1 MIARPSVRLLALAS
15 AAAMLAP
22 MARAADPAPGLTLA
36 PTRSLAFDAHEGT
49 WMAPDI
55 APDGRTILFD
65 LLGDIYALDAAGGA
79 ARPILTGMAYET
91 QPVISPDGTRFA
103 FLSDRS
109 GSTNLWV
116 ADIDG
121 TGLRQLSHDTRAMI
135 DSSPA
140 WAPDGRSVYVSRTHY
155 ALLAFELFRYDAA
168 GGGAGVQ
175 ITKAQPGGNEGF
187 DERINALGAV
197 ASPDGRFLY
206 FARKVGTTWSEKPF
220 PNWSIV
226 RHDLATGKDE
236 PLITGQGG
244 AMRPALSHDGHLLA
258 YASREGEQTGL
269 RLRDLDTGA
278 DRWLRL
284 PIDHDSQDQG
294 YYADL
299 EPRFAFAQDDR
310 SLILSVNGKL
320 ARLALDGTLTDIPFT
335 APVKLGLGPQLRVD
349 QPAETGPVKARI
361 IQAPRLSPDGR
372 WVAFAALGTLYR
384 MELRP
389 GARPEPV
396 VGVSGPAY
404 QPSWSPDG
412 KRLAYVTWS
421 AADAGH
427 IWSVP
432 AAGGKPQRLTGDP
445 AYYTEPVFSPD
456 GHHIVALRASQYDR
470 LHAETEISQARP
482 TDIVL
487 LAAGGGAATL
497 VAYAYGA
504 HSPSFSADGRRI
516 CFDGEAGLESV
527 ALDGSDDRHLARI
540 VGQSMSQYVEGPDAV
555 QDARLDPSGTR
566 ALVKAAS
573 ELYLV
578 DLPPANA
585 ATAPTIDLG
594 SPATHVVKLTRI
606 GADYADWSPDG
617 RSLTWSV
624 GATFHRLPLAQVID
638 APGASEAAS
647 ARFAATVELPRDVP
661 HGTLLLHGATAITMR
676 GDEVIADAD
685 ILVVDDHIAAIG
697 KAGSLAVPAGT
708 TVRDVTGKF
717 ITPGFVDTH
726 AHWFE
731 IRRELFDRNHW
742 DFLANLAYGVTSGL
756 DVQAFTVDIFSY
768 QDMIDAGLMTG
779 PRAFSVGPG
788 VFVNSTLDSRQA
800 AIDVLTRY
808 RDDYRTRNIKSYMV
822 GDRDRR
828 QFMIEASKELG
839 MMPTTEGASN
849 MVMDITHA
857 MDGFAGNEHAIPVTP
872 LHDDVVRLFAASR
885 TSYTPTL
892 DVVYG
897 AKGALDDMIVRHRP
911 DQDAKLATFVP
922 PWVIEA
928 RMAHVTW
935 RPSDKQDF
943 PRIAHDALAIQRAG
957 GLVGIGSH
965 GTIQGL
971 GYRFELEAYAAGGA
985 TPMEVLHAA
994 TIGSAE
1000 VIGHASQIG
1009 SLEPGKFADL
1019 LVMDRN
1025 PLETIAN
1032 TGALSQVMK
1041 NGRLYDAASLD
1052 EIWPRPRRM
1061 PAPWWR
1067 SPSETG
1073 HD

>member
-1 MIARPSVRLLALAS
+1 MISFRLLALAS
-15 AAAMLAP
+15 AAMLVAP
-22 MARAADPAPGLTLA
+22 ARTADPAPGLTLA

-55 APDGRTILFD
+55 TPDGRTILFD
-65 LLGDIYALDAAGGA
+65 LLGDIYALDAGGGT
-79 ARPILTGMAYET
+79 ARPLLTGMAYET
-91 QPVISPDGTRFA
+91 QPVVSPDGKRFA
-103 FLSDRS
+103 FISDRS
-109 GSTNLWV
+109 GSINLWV
-116 ADIDG
+116 ANIDG
-121 TGLRQLSHDTRAMI
+121 TGLRQLSHDMQAMI

-140 WAPDGRSVYVSRTHY
+140 WSPDGRSVYVSRTHY
-155 ALLAFELFRYDAA
+155 ALLAFELFRYDADGA
-168 GGGAGVQ
+168 GAGVPV
-175 ITKAQPGGNEGF
+175 IKAQPGGKEGF
-187 DERINALGAV
+187 DDRINALGAV
-197 ASPDGRFLY
+197 ASPDGRYLY
-206 FARKVGTTWSEKPF
+206 FATKVGTTWSEKPF
-220 PNWSIV
+220 PHWSIV

-236 PLITGQGG
+236 PLIASQGG
-244 AMRPALSHDGHLLA
+244 AMRPALSHDGRFLA
-258 YASREGEQTGL
+258 YASRQGEQTGL
-269 RLRDLDTGA
+269 RLRDLATGA

-294 YYADL
+294 YYSDL
-299 EPRFAFAQDDR
+299 EPRFTFTPDDR
-310 SLILSVNGKL
+310 ALILSIGGKL
-320 ARLALDGTLTDIPFT
+320 ARLGLDGALSDIPFT
-335 APVKLGLGPQLRVD
+335 APVRLGLGPQLRVD

-361 IQAPRLSPDGR
+361 IQAPRISPDGR

-389 GARPEPV
+389 GAMPQAIA
-396 VGVSGPAY
+396 GAAGPAY
-404 QPSWSPDG
+404 QPNWSPDG
-412 KRLAYVTWS
+412 KHLAYVTWS
-421 AADAGH
+421 PADGGQV
-427 IWSVP
+427 WSVP
-432 AAGGKPQRLTGDP
+432 ATGGKPRRLTADP
-445 AYYTEPVFSPD
+445 AYYTEPTFSPD
-456 GHHIVALRASQYDR
+456 GRHVLVLRASHYDR

-487 LAAGGGAATL
+487 LPAAGGAATL
-497 VAYAYGA
+497 VTHAQGA

-516 CFDGEAGLESV
+516 RFDGGAGLESV
-527 ALDGSDDRHLARI
+527 ALDGSDVRPLARI
-540 VGQSMSQYVEGPDAV
+540 VAQSMSQYVEGADPV
-555 QDARLDPSGTR
+555 QDARLNPAGTQ

-573 ELYLV
+573 NLYLV
-578 DLPPANA
+578 DLPPSQGSA
-585 ATAPTIDLG
+585 APTIDLR
-594 SPATHVVKLTRI
+594 SPTTRVTKLTRI
-606 GADYADWSPDG
+606 GADYMGWSPDG
-617 RSLTWSV
+617 RSLVWSV
-624 GATFHRLPLAQVID
+624 GATVRRLPLARVSD
-638 APGASEAAS
+638 TTGASEAAAES
-647 ARFAATVELPRDVP
+647 FPVDVELPRDVP

-676 GDEVIADAD
+676 GDEVIPDAD

-697 KAGSLAVPAGT
+697 KAGSLSVPAGT

-731 IRRELFDRNHW
+731 IRRELFERDHW

-756 DVQAFTVDIFSY
+756 DVQAFTVDVFSY

-788 VFVNSTLDSRQA
+788 VFVNSTLDSKQA

-828 QFMIEASKELG
+828 QFMVEASKELG
-839 MMPTTEGASN
+839 MMPTTEGATN

-857 MDGFAGNEHAIPVTP
+857 IDGFAGNEHAIPVTP
-872 LHDDVVRLFAASR
+872 LHDDIVRLFAVSR

-911 DQDAKLATFVP
+911 DRDPKLANFVP

-928 RMAHVTW
+928 RVAHVAW

-971 GYRFELEAYAAGGA
+971 GYQFEMEAYAAGGA
-985 TPMEVLHAA
+985 TPMEVLQAA
-994 TIGSAE
+994 TIGSAD
-1000 VIGHASQIG
+1000 VIGRKSEVG

-1025 PLETIAN
+1025 PLETTAN
-1032 TGALSQVMK
+1032 TASLSQVMK
-1041 NGRLYDAASLD
+1041 NGRLYDAANLN
-1052 EIWPRPRRM
+1052 EVWPRQRRM
-1061 PAPWWR
+1061 PAPWWQCKA
-1067 SPSETG
+1067 ETG
-1073 HD
+1073 SSSPQ